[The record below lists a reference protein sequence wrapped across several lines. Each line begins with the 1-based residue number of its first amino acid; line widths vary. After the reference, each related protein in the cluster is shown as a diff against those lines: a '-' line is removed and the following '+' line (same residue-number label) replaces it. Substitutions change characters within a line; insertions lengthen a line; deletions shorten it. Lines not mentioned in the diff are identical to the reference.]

1 MSTKKSTQQKIPQH
15 IISKMHR
22 LAKIAAEAKILD
34 KEINEWFEKQ
44 GYNTQISM
52 TPYGLPSLRDDTGM
66 SLSKL
71 SDGND
76 ITNEFIISF
85 EKGDMEPCKKR
96 NTKASKITDLALSNA
111 TKTALNNARI
121 KYVRDLDRKTS
132 DNIKL
137 ITCINEKR
145 CKEIYDLLNP
155 MGYIIGTSKYFIIN
169 IY

>member
-71 SDGND
+71 NDGND

-85 EKGDMEPCKKR
+85 EKGDMEPCRKK
-96 NTKASKITDLALSNA
+96 TQKQVKSQI
-111 TKTALNNARI
+111 
-121 KYVRDLDRKTS
+121 
-132 DNIKL
+132 
-137 ITCINEKR
+137 
-145 CKEIYDLLNP
+145 
-155 MGYIIGTSKYFIIN
+155 
-169 IY
+169 